1 MVNGMAAGLATS
13 SCWCVSSVIEQK
25 DCGRVSYYNFDI
37 AIDQTEDG
45 YFVRVT
51 DSPAG
56 TTIEAFVL
64 PLLATEVQQ
73 MRTLAYREPAEAATP
88 GAPQSQD
95 VLQTLQEFGQ
105 RLFLA
110 LFPKSVRALLQS
122 SYRMAYE
129 QRTRL
134 RIRLQLELAP
144 QLQALPWEYLFD
156 PMRGEYLAL
165 SLHTPLARYTNLMH
179 RIPPLGMKGPLRML
193 VVIACPAG
201 YPSFDAGGVW
211 LRLLDSL
218 DYLAPAEKLFVEQ
231 LRKPTL
237 FDLQRRLRQ
246 NDCHIVHFIGYGAY
260 DEYTSDGI
268 LILED
273 EMGRSRPISGQHLG
287 ALLRD
292 HSTVRLALLQAVDRQ
307 ISPRTTP
314 FLAAAQ
320 SLIQRGLPAAVAV
333 QAPLGENTLI
343 FTQNFYDRIVDY
355 SPVDEAI
362 TEARR
367 AMETYLPGSAWGIPA
382 LTMRTPDGLLFAPA
396 PPPVVRRKPSGFRI
410 V

>member
-1 MVNGMAAGLATS
+1 VH
-13 SCWCVSSVIEQK
+13 
-25 DCGRVSYYNFDI
+25 YYNFDI

-56 TTIEAFVL
+56 TTIEAFIL
-64 PLLATEVQQ
+64 PLLAAELEE
-73 MRTLAYREPAEAATP
+73 MRALAYREVAEA
-88 GAPQSQD
+88 GAQD
-95 VLQTLQEFGQ
+95 ALQTLQDFGQ

-129 QRTRL
+129 QRTHL
-134 RIRLQLELAP
+134 RIRLQLEHSP
-144 QLQALPWEYLFD
+144 QLQAVPWEYLYD

-165 SLHTPLARYTNLMH
+165 SQHTPLARYTQLMH
-179 RIPPLGMKGPLRML
+179 RIQPLGLKTPLRML
-193 VVIACPAG
+193 VVIACPNG
-201 YPSFDAGGVW
+201 YRPFDAGGTW

-287 ALLRD
+287 SLLRD
-292 HSTVRLALLQAVDRQ
+292 HSTVRLAVLQAVERPV
-307 ISPRTTP
+307 STRTSP

-333 QAPLGENTLI
+333 QGALGENTLI
-343 FTQNFYDRIVDY
+343 FTQNFYDRVVDY
-355 SPVDEAI
+355 RPVDEAI

-367 AMETYLPGSAWGIPA
+367 AMETYLPGPGWGIPA
-382 LTMRTPDGLLFAPA
+382 LVMRTPDGLLFAPA